1 MKPETRIIC
10 GAMPVRQEP
19 SGPRLAIDNTGE
31 LAALERA
38 REDAH
43 AAYRAACRARDHAH
57 ERVIEALTRIAYAR
71 AALDRALGRRSRC
84 E

>member
-1 MKPETRIIC
+1 MPDTRLLS
-10 GAMPVRQEP
+10 GLLPARQEAIK
-19 SGPRLAIDNTGE
+19 PRLAVDNTGE

-38 REDAH
+38 REEAH
-43 AAYRAACRARDHAH
+43 AAYRDACRAREHAH